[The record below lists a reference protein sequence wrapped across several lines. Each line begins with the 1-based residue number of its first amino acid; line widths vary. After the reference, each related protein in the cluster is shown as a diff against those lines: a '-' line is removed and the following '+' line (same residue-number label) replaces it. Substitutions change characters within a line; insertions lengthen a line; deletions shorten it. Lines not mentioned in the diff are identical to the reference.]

1 MTVLAEVA
9 AGERLEGLVR
19 ACLRLA
25 EGRPDAAAAALLR
38 ANAARLERR
47 LRALSAWARA
57 GGDGRS
63 PALEGLTAFDLADA
77 MDRLNAAA
85 RRRELAGRD
94 R

>member
-1 MTVLAEVA
+1 MTGLEEAP

-25 EGRPDAAAAALLR
+25 ETRPDLAAAALLR
-38 ANAARLERR
+38 ANAARLEGR
-47 LRALSAWARA
+47 LRTLSAWARD
-57 GGDGRS
+57 GGEARS

-85 RRRELAGRD
+85 RRRERAGRG